1 MSILRLTPIQLTP
14 NAWRI
19 LIASCVIW
27 PELFKEHNNQIILIH
42 VFIKSE
48 SQGRLELSLMSG
60 SEIGHHSQQA
70 LYPQEVEHQIFSSS
84 SFFFFF
90 FFLSSW
96 AAAWDSLIGRM
107 EIEGPTGCFPLNCWR
122 GTRPSRP

>member
-70 LYPQEVEHQIFSSS
+70 LYPQEVEHHIFSSY

-90 FFLSSW
+90 FFFVVLGSSLGFFDWENGDRGSNGLLSS
-96 AAAWDSLIGRM
+96 
-107 EIEGPTGCFPLNCWR
+107 
-122 GTRPSRP
+122 